1 MKDFDG
7 KTAAVTGAAS
17 GIGLALCHGFAAR
30 GMNVV
35 MADINA
41 DALNEA
47 ARQVKPKAG
56 RDVLPVPTDV
66 TKAESVKA
74 FADAAFDRF
83 GAVHVL
89 CNNAGVLI
97 GCPTYEASLKDW
109 KWLIDVNY
117 WGVIHGVHFFVPRM
131 IAGGQGGHI
140 VNTASMAGHFATPNN
155 GVYNSTKF
163 AVVGLSES
171 LARDLKETGIG
182 VSVLSPGQVETPIFT
197 SYQNRPAEYD
207 SGNVREYKRRPSANV
222 RTPEQVAALV
232 IDAIEAG
239 RMYIFPHGEE
249 SRAVLNAR
257 HERMLR
263 DIVNP

>member
-41 DALNEA
+41 DTLGEA
-47 ARQVKPKAG
+47 AKQVQPKPG
-56 RDVLPVPTDV
+56 RAVLPVPTDV
-66 TKAESVKA
+66 TKAESVA
-74 FADAAFDRF
+74 ACADAAYEKF

-97 GCPTYEASLKDW
+97 GCPTQEASLKDW

-117 WGVIHGVHFFVPRM
+117 WGVIHGVHAFVPRM
-131 IAGGQGGHI
+131 IAGTQGGHV

-171 LARDLKETGIG
+171 LSRDLREHGIG
-182 VSVLSPGQVETPIFT
+182 VSILSPGQVETPIFS
-197 SYQNRPAEYD
+197 SYKNRPAEYD
-207 SGNVREYKRRPSANV
+207 SGNIREYQRRPSDNV
-222 RTPEQVAALV
+222 RTPEAVAEMV
-232 IDAIEAG
+232 INAIEAG
-239 RMYIFPHGEE
+239 RSYIFPHGEE
-249 SRAVLNAR
+249 SRALLNAR

-263 DIVNP
+263 DIVNT